1 MSRRIALGTV
11 QFGLPYGVANQ
22 GGMVG
27 FEEAA
32 RILEE
37 AALAG
42 IDTLDTAAAYGD
54 SELTLGRIGVGS
66 WNIVTKLSALD
77 LDGTDV
83 ESVILSEAEASLK
96 RLNVERVH
104 AVLLHRPEQLLGAQ
118 GNRLFKALQRLKS
131 EGFAKKIGVSIYQ
144 PDELG
149 PLMAGGDLDLV
160 QAPLSILDRRLVES
174 GWASRLKARG
184 VELHA
189 RSVFLQGLL
198 LMPPKTRAP
207 KFGRWHDLWE
217 EWERWLAEEQLTP
230 LEACVRYVLS
240 VPEIHRVVVGVDNLA
255 QLRQILAAAQGEIS
269 GLPSWPES
277 VAPELLNPSCWHKL

>member
-1 MSRRIALGTV
+1 MSGRIALGTV

-27 FEEAA
+27 FEEAS

-37 AALAG
+37 ATLAG

-83 ESVILSEAEASLK
+83 ESVILSETEASLK
-96 RLNVERVH
+96 RLNVEMVH

-118 GNRLFKALQRLKS
+118 GNKLFQALQRLKS
-131 EGFAKKIGVSIYQ
+131 EGFTKKIGVSIYQ

-149 PLMAGGDLDLV
+149 PLLDRRDLDIV
-160 QAPLSILDRRLVES
+160 QAPLSILDRRLVDS
-174 GWASRLKARG
+174 GWASRLHARG

-198 LMPPKTRAP
+198 LMPSETRAP
-207 KFGRWHDLWE
+207 RFGRWHDLWE
-217 EWERWLAEEQLTP
+217 EWERWLAETQLSP
-230 LEACVRYVLS
+230 LEACMRYALAVQ
-240 VPEIHRVVVGVDNLA
+240 EIHRVVVGVDNLT
-255 QLRQILAAAQGEIS
+255 QLRQILAAAQGKTS
-269 GLPSWPES
+269 GSPNWPERI
-277 VAPELLNPSCWHKL
+277 APELLNPSCWHRL